1 MAKQYG
7 YFSMVDVEHVLTL
20 RLYDA
25 KDYVLAKMNSHE
37 KFDKRN
43 RDKLEKLV
51 DSAMDIDTLAF
62 GLNSFF

>member
-20 RLYDA
+20 RLYEA
-25 KDYVLAKMNSHE
+25 KDYVIAKMEAHE

-43 RDKLEKLV
+43 REKLEKLV
-51 DSAMDIDTLAF
+51 NYSLDVDSLAF